1 MLIDRLIQ
9 KFPEMQNLR
18 AREIKVDK
26 ILKRVYCVLS
36 YPEISS
42 VDANKRSALRLA
54 VSECMPKGYRC
65 EVQFANDKF
74 NERTFV
80 ALILD
85 YTKKHF
91 PLFANLKYDRISA
104 KVDGLKATAV
114 FSVDQFTKRNMEI
127 AEYITQLS
135 AFFASYSCYQTAF
148 SIVADKSIQVAEV
161 DMENQERL
169 VHLAI
174 NKELLKPQ
182 RYFNVTDVSAHIGKE
197 IVSKPMYISD
207 IRAPMDSCVI
217 CGKISEKEIRAVKNN
232 AILKLCKFNLTDG
245 SGATMP
251 CLMFVRFKIDD
262 LETLKQTMDKTDSEV
277 RTICE
282 KQRLSND
289 KKMKKLAFL
298 SDGLEVIVRGKV
310 VYSQFSQRLELQMY
324 DICKCRIQP
333 LNLQPAFE
341 RQAAATYLMVQPQP
355 VEEYRQLTLMQLEER
370 PSILTN
376 THCVVLY
383 ANVTGYNVTKDK
395 IYAICAVR
403 LVDGHL
409 KEKFYSLVL
418 PEIELSDQQL
428 KETSITL
435 KQLTLSP
442 TITEI
447 ISDLFK
453 FVGDSL
459 LVGENLSQ
467 LLELLNY
474 YGAPLGYCFKN
485 NTSSVSEMLARLF
498 EHSNVDV
505 RPSYS
510 QLDEVAKALK
520 LDIHPTPNCQDK
532 AMTVAKSMSYLASR
546 AK

>member
-1 MLIDRLIQ
+1 MLVDELKQ
-9 KFPEMQNLR
+9 KFPELQNLR

-26 ILKRVYCVLS
+26 VLKRVYCVLS
-36 YPEISS
+36 YPDVSS
-42 VDANKRSALRLA
+42 LDATVRAALRSA
-54 VSECMPKGYRC
+54 VFESMPKGYRC
-65 EVQFANDKF
+65 DVQFANDKF
-74 NERTFV
+74 NDRTFV
-80 ALILD
+80 ALVLD
-85 YTKKHF
+85 YTKKNF
-91 PLFANLKYDRISA
+91 PLFANIKSDRISA
-104 KVDGLKATAV
+104 NVDGFCVRAE

-127 AEYITQLS
+127 AEYVESLTS
-135 AFFASYSCYQTAF
+135 FFASYTCYKVSF
-148 SIVADKSIQVAEV
+148 CVVADRVLEISDADLQ
-161 DMENQERL
+161 NQERL

-182 RYFNVTDVSAHIGKE
+182 RYFDVTDVSAHIGKE
-197 IVSKPMYISD
+197 IHTKPMYISD

-262 LETLKQTMDKTDSEV
+262 LETLKQTTDKGDAEV

-333 LNLQPAFE
+333 LSLQPAFE
-341 RQAAATYLMVQPQP
+341 RKAAENYLLVHPQP
-355 VEEYRQLTLMQLEER
+355 LEEYRQLTLMQMDER
-370 PSILTN
+370 PSVLEN
-376 THCVVLY
+376 TDCVVLY

-395 IYAICAVR
+395 VFAICAVR
-403 LVDGHL
+403 LTNGHL
-409 KEKFYSLVL
+409 KEQLFTLVL
-418 PEIELSDQQL
+418 PETDLSEHQL
-428 KETSITL
+428 NDTSITL

-442 TITEI
+442 TLTEI

-453 FVGDSL
+453 FVGNSL
-459 LVGENLSQ
+459 LVGENLPQ
-467 LLELLNY
+467 LKELLNY
-474 YGAPLGYCFKN
+474 YGAPLGFCFKN
-485 NTSSVSEMLARLF
+485 ETTSTAEMLAKLF
-498 EHSNVDV
+498 EHSTVDA

-510 QLDEVAKALK
+510 QLDEVVKALK
-520 LDIHPTPNCQDK
+520 LDVHLTANCQSK
-532 AMTVAKSMSYLASR
+532 AVAVAKCMSALASQ